1 MMFIVNCYE
10 FVLFCYSFIGQRHH
24 FGLISIWIWILTV
37 FVNTVFFMLGLID
50 IGGLIF
56 AVGFMAVQ
64 MGMRMG
70 IGNVCWTLL
79 LMLALIGSFFLLLIY
94 RMSIY
99 NIGMAIYSS
108 RTI

>member
-10 FVLFCYSFIGQRHH
+10 SLLFFYSFIGQRY
-24 FGLISIWIWILTV
+24 FGLISIWIWILNV

-56 AVGFMAVQ
+56 AVGFMAVE